1 MREAAT
7 TSNCSNRNSKS
18 VMVVT
23 VVRHFDCDVHP
34 SERAQ
39 YVFVC
44 VCKWQAKDVLFEVG
58 MLLQSS
64 AESLKTCNEG
74 QSLVVR
80 VLVVSWVVL

>member
-1 MREAAT
+1 M
-7 TSNCSNRNSKS
+7 CL
-18 VMVVT
+18 
-23 VVRHFDCDVHP
+23 
-34 SERAQ
+34 
-39 YVFVC
+39 C

-80 VLVVSWVVL
+80 VLVVSLVVL